1 MQYTEMEA
9 GVVAPVEQAFL
20 ALPFGGS
27 PVGRVVLAGGA
38 GAALAYFLRPSVS
51 FDAHGNARPWILFD
65 SRNPDATVF
74 PYWAYFVVPGAVC
87 GLFL

>member
-1 MQYTEMEA
+1 MAEP
-9 GVVAPVEQAFL
+9 VIAPVEQAFL
-20 ALPFGGS
+20 ALPYGGT
-27 PVGRVVLAGGA
+27 PAGRVLLAGSA

-51 FDAHGNARPWILFD
+51 FDQHGNPRPWIVFD
-65 SRNPDATVF
+65 QRNPEATIF